1 MSSICSM
8 VFTASPRRRQGVQA
22 TSRLRRPARH
32 AFPAYGVASRG
43 KASPRRRRGRQGD
56 LPKLRQVRALGKKG
70 RRLARAGGKH
80 GAMRAREGKG
90 RERVQRAGREG
101 AARGKSRLYS
111 RTGLPHRCSAQE
123 EREERGKR
131 REPRQAGPGIRQCA
145 ASIQLIQVSCC
156 YSMPPWPP
164 PALCPF
170 AD

>member
-1 MSSICSM
+1 MQASNWTM

-56 LPKLRQVRALGKKG
+56 LPKLRRVRALGKKG

-90 RERVQRAGREG
+90 RERVHRAGREG
-101 AARGKSRLYS
+101 AARGNHAYTPARACPIAAARRRKER
-111 RTGLPHRCSAQE
+111 RGG
-123 EREERGKR
+123 REESRG
-131 REPRQAGPGIRQCA
+131 RQDLESGSA
-145 ASIQLIQVSCC
+145 
-156 YSMPPWPP
+156 PP
-164 PALCPF
+164 PSS
-170 AD
+170 